1 MRSEGCSETPGG
13 VQSLQ
18 LKKEKKNG
26 PNYLSQIKML
36 HWDKDGN
43 LSILTEPLILLI
55 IIKTQ
60 SWLIIEQLHMWYVK
74 NKATVSPKL

>member
-36 HWDKDGN
+36 H
-43 LSILTEPLILLI
+43 
-55 IIKTQ
+55 
-60 SWLIIEQLHMWYVK
+60 
-74 NKATVSPKL
+74 